1 MVPTDPS
8 SPPRPAR
15 WATVAAATLL
25 LAVLPVYAWR
35 LTLGVD
41 LGDESYY
48 TATAV
53 SWLRS
58 SPAETGN
65 LSLHQFAM
73 ALTYP
78 FVKTYAWLRPDL
90 KGLVLALRGVY
101 GVFAL
106 GVGLLAY
113 RLFVRILPP
122 LPAAGCAGAVLVF
135 IPFGL
140 PAPSYNTLGM
150 LGMIGGVCVVGRLVL
165 EREASPTGLRPA
177 DWRGAVLAGA
187 LFVIGAAAYPSLVV
201 LPPVSLGLFAGFFAR
216 QRRLTLLVFA
226 CWAALGLA
234 ALAAIV
240 AGLGGPERLARML
253 AFASR
258 LDGTFTLS
266 DKLRRAGA
274 MLTSSPSFLGCC
286 VAAVGLGLLR
296 RLLPSRASRLL
307 HLGGVTALAAWSLLR
322 AAPPIFATHGNDLV
336 CFLAAAGLPALPVPG
351 RRFTATA
358 RVVAALY
365 LTGLAGGV
373 LTSCTAYHSLF
384 NFCLLGVLSGA
395 AGMAAWL
402 TSPDAGR
409 PSERLLGTAWALG
422 LAALVGYSSL
432 QYIYAEGDLGKVRLS
447 ARMRAGPFAGLR
459 TRRTTADVLAKVA
472 RQVEPYRSEC
482 RTIEVFGLPGPY
494 LLAPFAMRSPMPYP
508 LQDYATRRAYEVLTH
523 YYAEPGHRPDLI
535 LWFNY
540 IPLELNRVQVELVGR
555 EYQEVSREEPV
566 TIYRRRD
573 SLPGTGR

>member
-1 MVPTDPS
+1 V
-8 SPPRPAR
+8 
-15 WATVAAATLL
+15 
-25 LAVLPVYAWR
+25 AVLPVYVWR

-48 TATAV
+48 AATTV

-58 SPAETGN
+58 RPAETGN
-65 LSLHQFAM
+65 LSLHQFAA

-78 FVKTYAWLRPDL
+78 FVKAYAWMRPDL
-90 KGLVLALRGVY
+90 KGLILALRGLY
-101 GVFAL
+101 GVSAL

-113 RLFVRILPP
+113 RLFVRLLPP
-122 LPAAGCAGAVLVF
+122 LAAAACSGVVLVF

-177 DWRGAVLAGA
+177 EWRGALLAGA

-201 LPPVSLGLFAGFFAR
+201 LPVVSLALFAWLFAR
-216 QRRLTLLVFA
+216 QRRLTLLVFT
-226 CWAALGLA
+226 CWALLGLV
-234 ALAAIV
+234 ALSAIV

-253 AFASR
+253 AFTGR
-258 LDGTFTLS
+258 LDGTLTLG

-274 MLTSSPSFLGCC
+274 MLTSSRAYLGWCT
-286 VAAVGLGLLR
+286 AAVGLGLVR
-296 RLLPSRASRLL
+296 RLVPCLASRVL
-307 HLGGVTALAAWSLLR
+307 HLGGVAAVAAWSLFR
-322 AAPPIFATHGNDLV
+322 AAPPIFATHGHDLV
-336 CFLAAAGLPALPVPG
+336 FLLAAAGLPALPLPG
-351 RRFTATA
+351 RPFTPAA

-373 LTSCTAYHSLF
+373 LTSCTAYHSLY
-384 NFCLLGVLSGA
+384 NFCLLGILAVA

-402 TSPDAGR
+402 TSPDADT
-409 PSERLLGTAWALG
+409 PLDRLLGPAWALG

-447 ARMRAGPFAGLR
+447 ARMRDGPFAGLR
-459 TRRTTADVLAKVA
+459 TRRTTADVLGKVG
-472 RQVEPYRSEC
+472 RQIEPYRFEC
-482 RTIEVFGLPGPY
+482 HTIEVLGLPGPY

-508 LQDYATRRAYEVLTH
+508 LQDYATQRACELLARH
-523 YYAEPGHRPDLI
+523 YAEPAHRADLI
-535 LWFNY
+535 LWFRY
-540 IPLELNRVQVELVGR
+540 VPLEHNRVQVELVGR

-573 SLPGTGR
+573 SLPGTGQYP